1 MEWEIK
7 MSDNQKILE
16 LEKKVSELERL
27 NEKDILTNEIKDLLN
42 KNIEFNEDLKKIVNE
57 NKEKLNIN
65 EKNCWEYFIR
75 PISIILYLLL
85 TWFIISDTTNKIIE
99 YNKTYTKPIIG
110 QVTPNAK

>member
-1 MEWEIK
+1 